1 MSDSTIL
8 AIVTTICSA
17 VIVVFQLL
25 TKSEVT
31 MLKTK
36 VEEQTVEIER
46 LHQTI
51 IVQRATIYDAE
62 ATRHGATPKVGRQ
75 AHKEPPDQ
83 PYTANPPY
91 RPPDAR
97 K

>member
-1 MSDSTIL
+1 MSDATIL

-36 VEEQTVEIER
+36 VEEQTVEIAR

-51 IVQRATIYDAE
+51 IVQSATIYDTE
-62 ATRHGATPKVGRQ
+62 ATKKGAGRQ
-75 AHKEPPDQ
+75 PHKLPPDE

-91 RPPDAR
+91 RPN

>member
-1 MSDSTIL
+1 MSDATIITIVTIVCAAVVTSVQYLTKRDVIQLHNTVDLQTKQL
-8 AIVTTICSA
+8 AI
-17 VIVVFQLL
+17 
-25 TKSEVT
+25 
-31 MLKTK
+31 
-36 VEEQTVEIER
+36 

-51 IVQRATIYDAE
+51 AGQYEKINTLMAERIAPIEKMGRAVHT
-62 ATRHGATPKVGRQ
+62 
-75 AHKEPPDQ
+75 EPPDQ